1 MLIFQYTYIYINYE
15 EGALLAKH
23 NLELYA
29 LKAELC
35 KTFADAR
42 RLIII
47 DELRQGETTVGE
59 LARVLEFPQA
69 VVSRHLA
76 ILRDKGVVQYRR
88 EGTSVYYSLSDPK
101 IGDACDMVHQ
111 ILLDQIEKNRE
122 LTARLVA

>member
-1 MLIFQYTYIYINYE
+1 MYIYICINCK
-15 EGALLAKH
+15 EGALLARH
-23 NLELYA
+23 NLELYS
-29 LKAELC
+29 LKAKLC
-35 KTFADAR
+35 KTFADPK

-47 DELRQGETTVGE
+47 DELRQGETTVGD
-59 LARVLEFPQA
+59 LARLLEFPQA

-122 LTARLVA
+122 LAERLVA

>member
-1 MLIFQYTYIYINYE
+1 MYIYIHINCK
-15 EGALLAKH
+15 EGALLAKY

-35 KTFADAR
+35 KTFADAK

-47 DELRQGETTVGE
+47 NELRQGETTVGD
-59 LARVLEFPQA
+59 LARLLEFPQA

-122 LTARLVA
+122 LAERLVA

>member
-1 MLIFQYTYIYINYE
+1 
-15 EGALLAKH
+15 LAAY
-23 NLELYA
+23 NLELYS

-35 KTFADAR
+35 KTFADAK

-47 DELRQGETTVGE
+47 NELRQGEMTVGE

-69 VVSRHLA
+69 VISRHMA
-76 ILRDKGVVQYRR
+76 TLRDKGIVQYRR

-101 IGDACDMVHQ
+101 IGDACDMVHR

>member
-1 MLIFQYTYIYINYE
+1 MLILQYIYIHINCK
-15 EGALLAKH
+15 EGALLARH

-35 KTFADAR
+35 KTFADAK

-47 DELRQGETTVGE
+47 NELRQGEITVGE
-59 LARVLEFPQA
+59 LARLLEFPQA

>member
-1 MLIFQYTYIYINYE
+1 MYIYICINCK
-15 EGALLAKH
+15 EGALLARH

-35 KTFADAR
+35 KTFADAK

-59 LARVLEFPQA
+59 LARLLEFPQA

-76 ILRDKGVVQYRR
+76 ILRDKGVVQHRR

-122 LTARLVA
+122 LAERLVA

>member
-1 MLIFQYTYIYINYE
+1 MLVRY
-15 EGALLAKH
+15 
-23 NLELYA
+23 NLELYS

-35 KTFADAR
+35 KTFADPK

-47 DELRQGETTVGE
+47 DELREGERTVGE
-59 LARVLEFPQA
+59 LARVLELPQA

-76 ILRDKGVVQYRR
+76 ILRERGVAQYRR

-111 ILLDQIEKNRE
+111 ILLDKIEKNKQLAE
-122 LTARLVA
+122 RLVA

>member
-1 MLIFQYTYIYINYE
+1 MIIYVYIYIHLKHE
-15 EGALLAKH
+15 EGTLLARH
-23 NLELYA
+23 NLELYS

-35 KTFADAR
+35 KTFADAK

-69 VVSRHLA
+69 VVSRNLA
-76 ILRDKGVVQYRR
+76 ILRDKGVVQFRR

-111 ILLDQIEKNRE
+111 ILLDRMEKNKQLAE
-122 LTARLVA
+122 RLVA